1 MGVLLSQL
9 GVRSPGHEGAGVVV
23 QVGASVDGKEWKVG
37 DRVGIKPVWDACMN
51 CERCWDKREMYCKKN
66 ITTGLKVAG
75 TAMFA
80 KFLLCFRFERN

>member
-23 QVGASVDGKEWKVG
+23 QVGASVAGKEWKVG

-51 CERCWDKREMYCKKN
+51 CERC
-66 ITTGLKVAG
+66 
-75 TAMFA
+75 
-80 KFLLCFRFERN
+80 